1 MYVVLLVSGAMDG
14 SFIDTVYFDGEDL
27 DTAAN
32 TKEVP
37 AANQDTQNK
46 DIQTSSEANPDPD
59 PKGKEKV
66 TTDYSNNSKW
76 YVERMKF
83 AYEQL
88 MEHESK
94 WLEFEKEE
102 YLTDN
107 NTKDSL
113 YLPENSLHANI
124 AEFREQDIKEMLAI
138 NEALAKFDLQDSSSS
153 HTQAEQ
159 ATDNKRS
166 ADTTD
171 SVQSVADTQAT
182 NKKSKTE

>member
-66 TTDYSNNSKW
+66 RGTEGPVYLYEEVPHPSATTDYSNNSK
-76 YVERMKF
+76 
-83 AYEQL
+83 
-88 MEHESK
+88 
-94 WLEFEKEE
+94 
-102 YLTDN
+102 
-107 NTKDSL
+107 
-113 YLPENSLHANI
+113 
-124 AEFREQDIKEMLAI
+124 
-138 NEALAKFDLQDSSSS
+138 
-153 HTQAEQ
+153 
-159 ATDNKRS
+159 
-166 ADTTD
+166 
-171 SVQSVADTQAT
+171 
-182 NKKSKTE
+182 